1 VLPTL
6 PEVPPPVLFNAWK
19 HHAGFLRERIREA
32 ALGGPAGVRA
42 LADRLVVV
50 GTKLMDHYTGA
61 LSPAEVADRVVA
73 GLREDALLEA
83 DAFRAWVAAGGGYRV
98 VPLPDGSQWVLRH
111 GEEGERYVHVH
122 PARWA
127 PRTLRV
133 RANVL
138 KTAVVALAHAG
149 QVGGDALDVKLLNDV
164 RARYLGLSPV
174 GRLREGDQG
183 IGEVLELLRTGP

>member
-1 VLPTL
+1 V
-6 PEVPPPVLFNAWK
+6 PEPVLFNPWK
-19 HHAGFLRERIREA
+19 HHAAFLRERVREA
-32 ALGGPAGVRA
+32 SRGGHDAVAA
-42 LADRLVVV
+42 LARELVVM
-50 GTKLMDHYTGA
+50 GTKLMDLYTGD
-61 LSPAEVADRVVA
+61 LSPAEIAGRVAADLRSA
-73 GLREDALLEA
+73 GTLEEEP
-83 DAFRAWVAAGGGYRV
+83 FRAWVEAGGGYRV

-111 GEEGERYVHVH
+111 AAEPGRYVHVH

-138 KTAVVALAHAG
+138 KTAVVALASAAAS
-149 QVGGDALDVKLLNDV
+149 GGDPLDVALLNDV

-183 IGEVLELLRTGP
+183 IGEVIDLLRNGP

>member
-1 VLPTL
+1 MPG
-6 PEVPPPVLFNAWK
+6 PVLFNPWK
-19 HHAGFLRERIREA
+19 HHGGFLRDRVREA
-32 ALGGPAGVRA
+32 ARGGPDA
-42 LADRLVVV
+42 LAALARELVVV
-50 GTKLMDHYTGA
+50 GTKLMDLYTGD
-61 LSPAEVADRVVA
+61 LSPAEIAGHVAAD
-73 GLREDALLEA
+73 LRTSGTLEEG
-83 DAFRAWVAAGGGYRV
+83 AFRAWVEAGGGYRV

-111 GEEGERYVHVH
+111 AAEPGRHVHVH

-138 KTAVVALAHAG
+138 KTAVVALAVAG
-149 QVGGDALDVKLLNDV
+149 AAGGNPLDVALLNDV

-183 IGEVLELLRTGP
+183 IGEVIDLLRNGP